1 MKVLMINGSPHTQ
14 GCTRTALAE
23 VAKSLGK
30 EGIETEVLNI
40 GTKTV
45 RGCVACG
52 KCAELKRCVY
62 EDDPV
67 NEIIEK
73 AKTAD
78 AFVFGSPVYY
88 SSASGQIT
96 SLMDRLFRAGG
107 THFKHKPAAAVVS
120 CRRGGATAALD
131 QLNKYFLISSMLVVG
146 SQYWNMVHGNKP
158 EEVLRDL
165 EGTQTM
171 RTLGLNMAWV
181 LKSLEAGRK
190 AGIEKPLL
198 EAQIK
203 TNFIQ

>member
-120 CRRGGATAALD
+120 CRRGGATATLD
-131 QLNKYFLISSMLVVG
+131 QLNK
-146 SQYWNMVHGNKP
+146 
-158 EEVLRDL
+158 
-165 EGTQTM
+165 
-171 RTLGLNMAWV
+171 
-181 LKSLEAGRK
+181 
-190 AGIEKPLL
+190 
-198 EAQIK
+198 
-203 TNFIQ
+203 